1 MNLVVILP
9 CNHQA
14 SLSPIMPTLV
24 HPSNEPA
31 RSDHRFVVD
40 HKSLPVR
47 TGQSQHDK
55 RTRRESRNAD
65 T

>member
-1 MNLVVILP
+1 
-9 CNHQA
+9 
-14 SLSPIMPTLV
+14 MPTLV

-40 HKSLPVR
+40 HKSLSVR
-47 TGQSQHDK
+47 TGQSQYDK
-55 RTRRESRNAD
+55 RTRRESHNAD

>member
-1 MNLVVILP
+1 
-9 CNHQA
+9 
-14 SLSPIMPTLV
+14 MPTLV

-40 HKSLPVR
+40 HKSPVR
-47 TGQSQHDK
+47 IGQSQHDK